1 MAKFLFTCFVKSMH
15 KIQNIKSH
23 YIQPI
28 ITNIKSNTAPT
39 QAVAVKYTGIDDAL
53 NHSIGAF
60 SKQDLKLIDF
70 YKKILPFLHK
80 KRDWPSYV
88 HSYGERLVERFR
100 RIYNI
105 TDTPTEEFDTEVT
118 TIPYNVKRSKART
131 LHRDYL
137 KLTALYSIA
146 YPNFSEADRLSYS
159 NFFNTNF
166 GRPNTIK
173 SKGIPD
179 LKDSVISI
187 TGQLNKTDFQ
197 QWKKKCLKYM
207 RLPFEQIIDLRQ
219 KIFDKLDYI
228 YNSGGAEFSGNFSKY
243 QINKMRNLLIKLLAI
258 YKITEADRV
267 NTRDLEN
274 LLLYDAKDYKVG
286 DYIDRIGLITDLL
299 TVNNKQ
305 TIIAATIFEN
315 LMTFKMYDFN
325 YFKRINEFINNLP
338 EECSTAEELETLNET
353 AGLLRQQYENSI
365 ISEISFA
372 ITPKHDAIF
381 DELEV
386 DNSKQ
391 HEFKKITNSS
401 YTYYITDFE
410 NHKKNDYPSAA
421 KVLAFRLLKT
431 MEDYNPNYPVLVYAD
446 NTYKSPASMY
456 LKMGFKPLSK
466 SDKYVWDNMNK
477 NHYAYTDEDMLLMY
491 LPNINSISEK
501 LNFYRNIYFKD
512 AESLASAQK

>member
-1 MAKFLFTCFVKSMH
+1 MAKFLFTCFVRNMH

-23 YIQPI
+23 YVQPI
-28 ITNIKSNTAPT
+28 IMDIKSNATSPK
-39 QAVAVKYTGIDDAL
+39 VVEVKYTDIDDAL
-53 NHSIGAF
+53 NRSIGAF
-60 SKQDLKLIDF
+60 SKQDLKLINF
-70 YKKILPFLHK
+70 YKKILPLLHRT
-80 KRDWPSYV
+80 RDWPSYV
-88 HSYGERLVERFR
+88 HSYGEELIKYFR

-105 TDTPTEEFDTEVT
+105 STPTKESDTEVT
-118 TIPYNVKRSKART
+118 TTPYNVKRSKARV

-137 KLTALYSIA
+137 KLMASYSIA

-159 NFFNTNF
+159 NFFNTDF
-166 GRPNTIK
+166 GQPNAIK
-173 SKGIPD
+173 SEGIPD
-179 LKDSVISI
+179 LKGSVISI
-187 TGQLNKTDFQ
+187 TGQLNKTDFK

-207 RLPFEQIIDLRQ
+207 GLPFEQIIDLRQ

-228 YNSGGAEFSGNFSKY
+228 YNSGNPEFSGNFSKY

-258 YKITEADRV
+258 DKITEADRV

-286 DYIDRIGLITDLL
+286 DYVDGIGLITDSL
-299 TVNNKQ
+299 TVNNKP
-305 TIIAATIFEN
+305 TIIAANIAEN
-315 LMTFKMYDFN
+315 LMTFKMYDLN
-325 YFKRINEFINNLP
+325 YFNKINEFIDNLP
-338 EECSTAEELETLNET
+338 EECSTAEEVETLNET

-410 NHKKNDYPSAA
+410 NYKRNEYPSAA

-431 MEDYNPNYPVLVYAD
+431 LEDYNPNYPVLVYAD

-466 SDKYVWDNMNK
+466 SDQYVLDNMNK
-477 NHYAYTDEDMLLMY
+477 NHFAYTDEDMLLMY

-501 LNFYRNIYFKD
+501 LNFYRNIYFKN